1 MNLRT
6 ATDEETLARFG
17 YRQQLRRTLGSFSN
31 FAVTFSIVSITT
43 GIFANYGNGL
53 KAAGP
58 AFIWTWLIVGTG
70 QALVMLVFARLA
82 RQIPLSGYAYQW
94 TRRLVGPQW
103 AWWAGWLMILQM
115 LTGMPGAC
123 YALATYIGPY
133 LGISSANRNVVLV
146 TIGVLVVIAI
156 INHLGIRMSSLGND
170 LTVLAEIGGSAL
182 AGILLLVVALHRH
195 THSWRFLT
203 THPGRPSGLPYLG
216 AFAFSSLM
224 SAYTLTGFEH
234 AANLAEETHQP
245 QSRVPRIIMLTL
257 FLGVAIGFLVLL
269 GFTLAIPSLNAVA
282 DDPTPLLS
290 ILGHYFP
297 PVATNAEMMLVFVAM
312 FGSSLAGLT
321 ALVRM
326 VWSMA
331 RDGQLP
337 ASTFLA
343 QVGSRGVPTNCLWTV
358 TVLCSLFVL
367 WAKVEVIITGVA
379 TLAGYLTYAV
389 VVGATLRKQPE
400 SSDHKAASADTKR
413 QARPG
418 RALSLAA
425 LAWIMILLGMLSLP
439 RSAWT
444 GSLATVAALL
454 VGAIWFVFGRKADR

>member
-1 MNLRT
+1 
-6 ATDEETLARFG
+6 
-17 YRQQLRRTLGSFSN
+17 
-31 FAVTFSIVSITT
+31 
-43 GIFANYGNGL
+43 
-53 KAAGP
+53 
-58 AFIWTWLIVGTG
+58 
-70 QALVMLVFARLA
+70 
-82 RQIPLSGYAYQW
+82 
-94 TRRLVGPQW
+94 
-103 AWWAGWLMILQM
+103 
-115 LTGMPGAC
+115 
-123 YALATYIGPY
+123 
-133 LGISSANRNVVLV
+133 
-146 TIGVLVVIAI
+146 
-156 INHLGIRMSSLGND
+156 
-170 LTVLAEIGGSAL
+170 
-182 AGILLLVVALHRH
+182 
-195 THSWRFLT
+195 
-203 THPGRPSGLPYLG
+203 
-216 AFAFSSLM
+216 M